1 MSVEQ
6 LGSFPDNMEV
16 VPYSCNWVQFPS
28 ANVITGGTLN
38 ISMGSMKRKFEELM
52 SVNLLVPS
60 DSNIG
65 GRPPLAFYD
74 SELLGGASNSAIPLL
89 V

>member
-1 MSVEQ
+1 LGDFPYNVEI
-6 LGSFPDNMEV
+6 
-16 VPYSCNWVQFPS
+16 VPYSCTWEKFPS
-28 ANVITGGTLN
+28 ANVIKRATLN
-38 ISMGSMKRKFEELM
+38 ISMGSMKRNFEELM

-74 SELLGGASNSAIPLL
+74 SKLPGGASNSAIPSL
-89 V
+89 VRA